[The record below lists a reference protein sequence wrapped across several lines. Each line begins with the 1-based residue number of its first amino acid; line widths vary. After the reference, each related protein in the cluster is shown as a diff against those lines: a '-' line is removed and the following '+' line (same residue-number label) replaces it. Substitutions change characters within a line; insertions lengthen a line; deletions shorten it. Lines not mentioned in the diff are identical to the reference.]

1 MNESLKNIL
10 KDIKNSL
17 PEEWKEFLDDPE
29 ETKAKISQFARDLP
43 VEVYEAI
50 RDEIISRLFSISE
63 PSLAILNFV
72 VDSNIIVSDSFR
84 VGRGKKSSTERIFSS
99 VFVKLY
105 APKSLEEEVFV
116 QIKEDLPKGC
126 SLETAITHAKRL
138 ISKIELID
146 DSNFN
151 VEYSEL
157 PKFKEKFG
165 NDASFLKVGIVLGV
179 KRIITKDKAFDQ
191 SKMVK
196 RFELGEAVNLI
207 VTAETGALSISVIGG
222 ATYLG
227 GKAIY
232 WLLLSLYKAL
242 TEIYVLLSM
251 IISEGIAGLIG
262 ALEKAPKWLLAIII
276 SVLAAAGI
284 AFVISDDLGDKAKSE
299 IIDLYDW
306 ILSKS
311 KSIFDALSN
320 ILKGLTDIAV
330 VFKDELGPY
339 FLNVGLAMMI
349 SIVELKETLETQ

>member
-105 APKSLEEEVFV
+105 APKSLEEVYV

-157 PKFKEKFG
+157 PK
-165 NDASFLKVGIVLGV
+165 A
-179 KRIITKDKAFDQ
+179 
-191 SKMVK
+191 
-196 RFELGEAVNLI
+196 
-207 VTAETGALSISVIGG
+207 
-222 ATYLG
+222 
-227 GKAIY
+227 
-232 WLLLSLYKAL
+232 
-242 TEIYVLLSM
+242 
-251 IISEGIAGLIG
+251 
-262 ALEKAPKWLLAIII
+262 
-276 SVLAAAGI
+276 
-284 AFVISDDLGDKAKSE
+284 
-299 IIDLYDW
+299 
-306 ILSKS
+306 
-311 KSIFDALSN
+311 
-320 ILKGLTDIAV
+320 
-330 VFKDELGPY
+330 
-339 FLNVGLAMMI
+339 
-349 SIVELKETLETQ
+349 